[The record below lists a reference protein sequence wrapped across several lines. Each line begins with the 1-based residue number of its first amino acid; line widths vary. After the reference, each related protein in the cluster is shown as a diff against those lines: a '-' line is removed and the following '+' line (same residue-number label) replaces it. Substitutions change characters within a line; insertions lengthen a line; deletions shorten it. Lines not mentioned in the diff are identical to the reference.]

1 MESRLYRQGNVSFT
15 FRSRRRGALVRS
27 SGTMTS
33 FPPMGYG
40 QWATPA
46 PSSSPFTRCNLPHA
60 TCSRSRMPSC
70 ADVTDFR
77 MHLVL
82 CLWSSCEV
90 CELQANNM
98 LYKVSYTTHSPAG
111 RPQRFDG
118 RSVPLV
124 GRCMVHVVVRSGS
137 VGSKHPGSPGG
148 L

>member
-1 MESRLYRQGNVSFT
+1 
-15 FRSRRRGALVRS
+15 
-27 SGTMTS
+27 
-33 FPPMGYG
+33 
-40 QWATPA
+40 
-46 PSSSPFTRCNLPHA
+46 
-60 TCSRSRMPSC
+60 MPSC